1 MGPTVPSIFM
11 LIISASSCLGFS
23 KQLSQYSNYFH
34 CSQIWHTES
43 SDKTRANS
51 RAENVKRKSGK
62 LKWTKQTGEK
72 LVCRQE
78 LIEIELVFR
87 WSATIHTAHSPSKLN
102 WITAEKSSLYEEYN
116 THTHSYS
123 VSDSDS
129 DSLPSCYVYYSIF
142 WRVCP
147 DCCTFLA
154 YFITLLCFG
163 KIMNFTRYSPLLLL
177 MFECILDTLARP
189 LLLLLFA
196 IF

>member
-1 MGPTVPSIFM
+1 MKSI
-11 LIISASSCLGFS
+11 
-23 KQLSQYSNYFH
+23 
-34 CSQIWHTES
+34 
-43 SDKTRANS
+43 
-51 RAENVKRKSGK
+51 
-62 LKWTKQTGEK
+62 
-72 LVCRQE
+72 
-78 LIEIELVFR
+78 
-87 WSATIHTAHSPSKLN
+87 
-102 WITAEKSSLYEEYN
+102 

-196 IF
+196 IFQRWALGPQRLPLNFPCPIPAHHHFPLSVCSFLLTLPLTLVVPSCQRENCNLIKLLDSAQFTIHAPANSPLYHAIFRVAVQIISIVEFAAFEVHN